1 MANLGVAYRLFTVRI
16 SGPPESLWF
25 YVGLASISVDFVY
38 MATKQLCPPK
48 EKPTCTSQK
57 LLIDLGDMRELLPSL
72 AQCTPDF
79 NQTLHPG

>member
-1 MANLGVAYRLFTVRI
+1 MANFGVAYRLFTVSI
-16 SGPPESLWF
+16 NGPPESFIF
-25 YVGLASISVDFVY
+25 YAGLVSNIVDSVY
-38 MATKQLCPPK
+38 MATKPHCSPK